1 MPISNKVTF
10 RPKGNLS
17 SICSGKKCSLFI
29 FSKLTLT
36 YLDEMEIL
44 MTLGGVGEGE
54 NIIKVCEGFFLNKK
68 DIRFIENKTKQNK
81 KNVA

>member
-1 MPISNKVTF
+1 MPISNKVAF

-36 YLDEMEIL
+36 YLDEVKIL
-44 MTLGGVGEGE
+44 MALGEVVGRE
-54 NIIKVCEGFFLNKK
+54 NIIKVCEGFF
-68 DIRFIENKTKQNK
+68 F
-81 KNVA
+81 